1 MRRSSSEIGR
11 DKVNFLLQIYLTNI
25 KMLLYIINTELKIV
39 YDGILTFC
47 WKQIVKVA
55 VLSTDIS
62 RTTV

>member
-1 MRRSSSEIGR
+1 
-11 DKVNFLLQIYLTNI
+11 
-25 KMLLYIINTELKIV
+25 MLLYIINTELKIV